1 MRRATAV
8 LTLTAMLVVAG
19 AGLAA
24 ASGARPRAGGF
35 GRRYLPATMAVYE
48 WHQAGQLPDDQVTQR
63 LRFLRANGFRTVF
76 LEIGDYL
83 DAAELAPG
91 TPGRQTRLT
100 RIRRQ
105 LQRFVGLASDAGVA
119 VQALGGGP
127 SWTGELRY
135 LGQKLVELV
144 AGYNRKVAWRERLQ
158 GVQLDIEPYTLDGW
172 FDHPETGL
180 GEYLTMAADVVATYR
195 TALQRSENRHL
206 QLGFAVPFWF
216 DARGD
221 APGEVSFDGA
231 TKPAV
236 HHLIDLVADLPGAY
250 LVVMAYRDFTGTA
263 DGSIAHAR
271 DEFRYAAATG
281 ARSGLVVGQ
290 QYGPAG
296 PTEQHITFDGQPRS
310 HFRRAAA
317 AITIAF
323 RRYPQFRGLAV
334 DDLDAYLAADP

>member
-8 LTLTAMLVVAG
+8 LTLTAVLVVAG
-19 AGLAA
+19 AGLAY
-24 ASGARPRAGGF
+24 ASASPGGF
-35 GRRYLPATMAVYE
+35 RRSHVPGRMAVYE
-48 WHQAGQLPDDQVTQR
+48 WHQAGQLPDDEVIQR

-91 TPGRQTRLT
+91 TPGRQALLS

-105 LQRFVGLASDAGVA
+105 IQRFVSLASDAGVA

-127 SWTGELRY
+127 GWTGELRY
-135 LGQKLVELV
+135 LGQKLVQLV
-144 AGYNRKVAWRERLQ
+144 ASYNLKVAWRERLQ
-158 GVQLDIEPYTLDGW
+158 GIQLDIEPYTLDGW
-172 FDHPETGL
+172 FDDTATSL
-180 GEYLTMAADVVATYR
+180 ADYLTMAADVVGTYR
-195 TALQRSENRHL
+195 TALERSENRHL

-221 APGEVSFDGA
+221 APGPVSFDGA

-236 HHLIDLVADLPGAY
+236 HHLIDLVGDLPGAY
-250 LVVMAYRDFTGTA
+250 LLVMAYRDFTGTS

-271 DEFRYAAATG
+271 DEFRYAAASG

-290 QYGPAG
+290 QYGPAPG
-296 PTEQHITFDGQPRS
+296 EEQITFDGQARRD
-310 HFRRAAA
+310 FLRAAA
-317 AITIAF
+317 AITTAF

-334 DDLDAYLAADP
+334 DNVDAYMAADP

>member
-8 LTLTAMLVVAG
+8 LTLTAVLVVAA
-19 AGLAA
+19 AGLASA
-24 ASGARPRAGGF
+24 AGASTQGF
-35 GRRYLPATMAVYE
+35 GRRYVPSAMAVYE
-48 WHQAGQLPDDQVTQR
+48 WHQAGELPDDQVTQR

-76 LEIGDYL
+76 LELGDYL

-91 TPGRQTRLT
+91 TPGRETQLV
-100 RIRRQ
+100 RIRHK

-127 SWTGELRY
+127 TWTGELRY
-135 LGQKLVELV
+135 LGQELVELV
-144 AGYNRKVAWRERLQ
+144 AGYNRKVRWRERLQ

-172 FDHPETGL
+172 FDDPATGL
-180 GEYLTMAADVVATYR
+180 ADYLTMVADVVGTYR
-195 TALQRSENRHL
+195 TALEQYENRHL

-221 APGEVSFDGA
+221 APGPVDFDGA

-250 LVVMAYRDFTGTA
+250 LVVMAYRDFTGTS

-271 DEFRYAAATG
+271 DEFRYAAGVG

-290 QYGPAG
+290 QYGPAPG
-296 PTEQHITFDGQPRS
+296 EEQITFNGQPRS
-310 HFRRAAA
+310 DFRRAAA

-334 DDLDAYLAADP
+334 DNVDAYMAADP